1 MCNPTLIISAVSNGL
16 KFYSSMQEQKSAR
29 AQAQMQNAIAKQNR
43 INKETAE
50 QFRIRQ
56 VRKQNMAKAYDQV
69 RAGREARAT
78 AQASAESVVGLS
90 VDRLMQDF
98 LRQEG
103 EYKNSVLNNLDAEV
117 FASQQRLEAFKTQ
130 QSAQSTYV
138 QDVNYL
144 MPLTTAGLSYA
155 NDYFVWKEAEEM
167 KDLMEESTTGYFDK
181 ARNVE
186 DFGG

>member
-50 QFRIRQ
+50 QFRIRL

-78 AQASAESVVGLS
+78 AQASAES
-90 VDRLMQDF
+90 
-98 LRQEG
+98 
-103 EYKNSVLNNLDAEV
+103 
-117 FASQQRLEAFKTQ
+117 
-130 QSAQSTYV
+130 
-138 QDVNYL
+138 
-144 MPLTTAGLSYA
+144 
-155 NDYFVWKEAEEM
+155 
-167 KDLMEESTTGYFDK
+167 
-181 ARNVE
+181 
-186 DFGG
+186 